1 MRIDSA
7 QFPLVW
13 MYSNENDPAGAFHA
27 FDALLAR
34 QLPCVMISREGDARH
49 EHAPQER
56 KQVALWLKRNKPAL
70 RAYVKG
76 VVQVEP
82 NAHRRLAIRAFMIML
97 SKAWGCPM
105 FVAESEPAALFM
117 AQKLLAGETLA
128 ALTD

>member
-1 MRIDSA
+1 MRLDSV
-7 QFPLVW
+7 QFPMVW
-13 MYSNENDPAGAFHA
+13 MYPNENDPAGAFEA

-34 QLPCVMISREGDARH
+34 QQPCVMISRDGDTEH

-70 RAYVKG
+70 RVYVKG
-76 VVQVEP
+76 VIQIEP
-82 NAHRRLAIRAFMIML
+82 NAAKRLAIKAFMIML

-105 FVAESEPAALFM
+105 FVAESEPAALEM
-117 AQKLLAGETLA
+117 AHKLLAGETLP